1 MNSFADTPKLRKAA
15 PKSESP
21 MARRCERES
30 FEIPVCPRSG
40 GNPDR
45 RGDLRSGDGS
55 FFDFVELRV
64 STRGLRFAAVMDA

>member
-1 MNSFADTPKLRKAA
+1 MNSFADTLKLRKAA
-15 PKSESP
+15 PESESP

-45 RGDLRSGDGS
+45 RGDLRSGDGW
-55 FFDFVELRV
+55 RV
-64 STRGLRFAAVMDA
+64 KTGSEGATEISRGRSPW